1 MPSPAAIM
9 LNLFFGAVG
18 AAYFIYGKKQSH
30 YTALIAGLALMVVP
44 YFIGN
49 GYLLCA
55 VCIVIMLAP
64 KVL

>member
-1 MPSPAAIM
+1 VPSPASIM

-30 YTALIAGLALMVVP
+30 YTALIAGLALIVLP

-55 VCIVIMLAP
+55 VCLVIMLAP